1 MSLMEIIGPVMVGP
15 SSSHTAGAA
24 KLGNIARRLWSKE
37 VKDVTLYL
45 RGSFAA
51 TYWGHG
57 TDRALIGGLMG
68 WQPDDERIPIAFD
81 IAKETGLVYRFKEE
95 FVDGAHPNSVRF
107 VMSDGDEDNQME
119 MVGASIGGG
128 SVRIQEIDGFPVD
141 IGGDLPA
148 LIIFHRDKP
157 GVMASITAEISRMK
171 LNIAQ
176 MTLKRKARGKD
187 AMVVIEMDG
196 KLDQEELKKLE
207 GFHSAYTRMFLLPA
221 AAEEAQS

>member
-1 MSLMEIIGPVMVGP
+1 MSLMEIIGPVMIGP

-24 KLGNIARRLWSKE
+24 KLGNVARRLWGGDIKE
-37 VKDVTLYL
+37 ATLYL

-57 TDRALIGGLMG
+57 TDRALVGGLMG
-68 WQPDDERIPIAFD
+68 WHPDDDRIPKAFEIASESGM
-81 IAKETGLVYRFKEE
+81 IYHFKEE

-107 VMSDGDEDNQME
+107 VLSDGDRTME

-141 IGGDLPA
+141 IDGELPT
-148 LIIFHRDKP
+148 LVIFHRDKP
-157 GVMASITAEISRMK
+157 GVMASITSELFRMK

-187 AMVVIEMDG
+187 AMVFIEMDG
-196 KLDQEELKKLE
+196 ALDEESLKSLE
-207 GFHSAYTRMFLLPA
+207 GFHHAYTRMFLLPPA
-221 AAEEAQS
+221 REEIE

>member
-24 KLGNIARRLWSKE
+24 KLGNVARRLWGKD

-68 WQPDDERIPIAFD
+68 WLPDDERIPVAFD
-81 IAKETGLVYRFKEE
+81 MAKEVGMSYRFREE

-107 VMSDGDEDNQME
+107 VMSDGDKTME

-148 LIIFHRDKP
+148 LVIFHRDKP
-157 GVMASITAEISRMK
+157 GVMASITTEIFRMK

-196 KLDQEELKKLE
+196 KLDQEELEKLE